1 MGGVGLVLLGPE
13 SDQDQGQSCDEW
25 DVSSPQERM
34 VGLMCSRV
42 GWALSQAVSSPSLEV
57 CKERP
62 DDHPLEMLWE
72 DPRP

>member
-1 MGGVGLVLLGPE
+1 MAGVGLILFGPE

-25 DVSSPQERM
+25 DVSSPQEIT

-42 GWALSQAVSSPSLEV
+42 GWVVSRAVSSPSLEA